1 VRAIM
6 SLPPRTRPLK
16 QVSVSTVD
24 KNDDRVTCVSCH
36 FRYPSI
42 RGFCPMCG
50 QLVTAES
57 VALEISQ
64 EPKARGLE
72 LNRRTVEALQAL
84 SSAGRRRLIPVTLS
98 AVVLVCVASYFS
110 FRSRQTMNSPAGLPA
125 AAVTSPRPNPQ
136 SAAVP
141 SNTLPAEAE
150 GVVKAKPQPEE
161 SSKTTSEDP
170 ADLWSRV
177 RKGDADAEVAL
188 AKRYLTGVGVER
200 SCEQA
205 HVLLS
210 AASRKQNKAA
220 DGLLS
225 GAYAQQCP

>member
-1 VRAIM
+1 
-6 SLPPRTRPLK
+6 
-16 QVSVSTVD
+16 
-24 KNDDRVTCVSCH
+24 
-36 FRYPSI
+36 
-42 RGFCPMCG
+42 MCG
-50 QLVTAES
+50 ELATAES
-57 VALEISQ
+57 AALEISQ

-72 LNRRTVEALQAL
+72 LNRRTAEALLAL
-84 SSAGRRRLIPVTLS
+84 SSAGRRRLIPIVLS

-110 FRSRQTMNSPAGLPA
+110 FRRRQIMNSPALVPA
-125 AAVTSPRPNPQ
+125 AAVTSSQPSLQ
-136 SAAVP
+136 SAAIP
-141 SNTLPAEAE
+141 SNTPPAEAE
-150 GVVKAKPQPEE
+150 GVVRAKPPLQE

-220 DGLLS
+220 DGLLT